1 MKKITVLRSTI
12 TNLQPKDGSDH
23 KGNVKEWL
31 HRSDAD
37 HHDKLLACGAL
48 IVAELRMQVL
58 KETEFTCS
66 AGITHNKVG
75 SSVQFRCLS
84 FILHHLMEGKLS
96 SFAYAGQTS
105 KWKQLGGKLG
115 SSLQIDLGVNTV
127 GELLQ
132 FSEEKL
138 QERYGVNT
146 GTWLWNIARGISGEE
161 VEGRLLP
168 NSHGSRKTVPG
179 PRALKKIASIALQ
192 FLDDIVVLL
201 C

>member
-1 MKKITVLRSTI
+1 MIGFIWQLKFFWRSR
-12 TNLQPKDGSDH
+12 LDGSDH
-23 KGNVKEWL
+23 KDNVRECL

-37 HHDKLLACGAL
+37 HLDKLLACGAL
-48 IVAELRMQVL
+48 IVAELRRQVL

-66 AGITHNKVG
+66 AGIAHNK
-75 SSVQFRCLS
+75 
-84 FILHHLMEGKLS
+84 E
-96 SFAYAGQTS
+96 AA
-105 KWKQLGGKLG
+105 WGKLG

-146 GTWLWNIARGISGEE
+146 GTWLRNIARGISGEE

-168 NSHGSRKTVPG
+168 KSHGSGKTFPG
-179 PRALKKIASIALQ
+179 PQALKKIASSQFSHLTLLNEAQVIPNLFPYPLTFDLTPKTHKIIAL
-192 FLDDIVVLL
+192 
-201 C
+201 